1 MIYNTSATIKTTASM
16 LILVAA
22 AFMPVYAYENASY
35 FTLRSGGKTW
45 ITFLFDS
52 FFVWV
57 VSIPAAI
64 FFTRCTHWP
73 IVTVYIAVQSFD
85 FIKCLI
91 GYLMVRQGGWIHNL
105 TEYVK
110 D

>member
-1 MIYNTSATIKTTASM
+1 MASR
-16 LILVAA
+16 LILVSS

-57 VSIPAAI
+57 VSIPAAVV
-64 FFTRCTHWP
+64 FTRFSGWP
-73 IVTVYIAVQSFD
+73 IVPVYIAVQSFD
-85 FIKCLI
+85 FIKCII
-91 GYLMVRQGGWIHNL
+91 GYLMVKQGGWIHNL
-105 TEYVK
+105 TEYTEK
-110 D
+110 